1 MSDSSQSLQIRTSD
15 GIVYNVSVAVA
26 QQMGLTQ
33 SWLQQERGLS
43 SSDEH
48 IAAEVKAVEPV
59 EEDDDANIMPL
70 DRVSSPTFQLV
81 LKWCHTV
88 QSLDNISEA
97 IDKDIRSSILKSI
110 LSEVNASDS
119 DIFELII
126 AADFLHIEGLLE
138 AGTQYVADLINQC
151 ESVEAIRKRFHIAH
165 DSDDDEEWME

>member
-15 GIVYNVSVAVA
+15 GIVYNISVAVA
-26 QQMGLTQ
+26 EQMGLTQ

-48 IAAEVKAVEPV
+48 IAAEVKAVEE
-59 EEDDDANIMPL
+59 EEDDANVMPL

-81 LKWCHTV
+81 LKWCNTV

-110 LSEVNASDS
+110 LNEVNASDS

-165 DSDDDEEWME
+165 DSDDDEAWIE